1 MDVIGLDYLPVKQ
14 LAWGTGGQWKS
25 IPGGDIRLDLP
36 EHLPSRIYSSLSTP
50 SRPDILE
57 DSVKIKF
64 DGITPSWVELSYKVL
79 DPKGNKVL
87 ETSTYRREVKDANM
101 IDFPVK
107 IDFGNIQSDSGI
119 YTLIYKVKDSLGN
132 QDFLR
137 QALQVTID
145 E

>member
-1 MDVIGLDYLPVKQ
+1 M
-14 LAWGTGGQWKS
+14 
-25 IPGGDIRLDLP
+25 
-36 EHLPSRIYSSLSTP
+36 
-50 SRPDILE
+50 
-57 DSVKIKF
+57 
-64 DGITPSWVELSYKVL
+64 
-79 DPKGNKVL
+79 L